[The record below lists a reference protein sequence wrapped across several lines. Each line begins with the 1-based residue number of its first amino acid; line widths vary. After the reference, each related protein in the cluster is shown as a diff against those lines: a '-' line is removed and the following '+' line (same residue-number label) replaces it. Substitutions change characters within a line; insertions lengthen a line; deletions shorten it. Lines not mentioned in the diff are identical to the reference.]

1 MVRWLLAQLVAK
13 AIIAQLLA
21 SEGIMK
27 DVKAEWGSQQQKL
40 EQAIGYLKE
49 KGIWRGSSTCQH
61 RYRNSD
67 GRVVIPVRKLMPGG
81 F

>member
-1 MVRWLLAQLVAK
+1 MTDYKL
-13 AIIAQLLA
+13 
-21 SEGIMK
+21 EH
-27 DVKAEWGSQQQKL
+27 GSMQQKR

-49 KGIWRGSSTCQH
+49 KGIWRGSSDCQH

-67 GRVVIPVRKLMPGG
+67 GRVVLPTRKLLPGG